1 MYIKQAVKGASNMKK
16 WIIPMVIVLLIAGY
30 FGYSS
35 FFGSDEDEVISYTST
50 RVDYRDLSVMVSGA
64 GTVGVTDEVSIKAK
78 ANGEVSVVNF
88 EELDYVVAG
97 YELLK
102 FNPDSLESQILQTQ
116 LDIADAERKLSLML
130 SPDEGAVQSSS
141 LKLKQAEDNLA
152 LRLAD
157 LEKLSVEAPVSGI
170 VSDIGVKIGDDV
182 STSSL
187 LMKITNPDSMVV
199 TVPVLEEEITNVSIG
214 MDVSVLVLTLAQY
227 GQGTVVDISDT
238 TRLDGRARVYDVT
251 VALSSLPEGTRS
263 GMSIEIGIPRAD
275 DTKYYARGN
284 AIYSEQI
291 LVKPRISG
299 TVDEILVKEGDIV
312 KAGDLL
318 VKLKSDTL
326 DSQIES
332 ARLDVEQAQLNL
344 DNLLSVSAEDI
355 AIQKQRIELL
365 KLKLD
370 GLYKDLN
377 NLTVTAP
384 IEGTVTY
391 KGVNEG
397 NWVNNGTLL
406 ATITNQEQMQVVVD
420 VDELDIIRVEEG
432 QRAKVYID
440 AVSDRVYE
448 GTVVSI
454 GRAGRVKDGMSTFA
468 VTILL
473 DDNEF
478 LRPGMTAYAEI
489 ILEGRENVLV
499 VPSSAVFERNNKT
512 MVRILVDGE
521 PVSIE
526 VEVGMR
532 TDGLVEIVSGLN
544 PGDRVI
550 TSSYQESSSTS
561 SPSMFTLPGG
571 GK

>member
-1 MYIKQAVKGASNMKK
+1 MKK
-16 WIIPMVIVLLIAGY
+16 AVYLSVVILVIVGGLWIWQNQAGN
-30 FGYSS
+30 G
-35 FFGSDEDEVISYTST
+35 EEVISYTT
-50 RVDYRDLSVMVSGA
+50 ARADLRDLSIMISGS
-64 GTVGVTDEVSIKAK
+64 GTVQEIDKVDVKSRV
-78 ANGEVSVVNF
+78 NGEVSEVYF
-88 EELDYVVAG
+88 EEND
-97 YELLK
+97 LLSRG
-102 FNPDSLESQILQTQ
+102 DSLVSFDSSSLVTQIKQAQ
-116 LDIADAERKLSLML
+116 LDIADAERKLNDMMN
-130 SPDEGAVQSSS
+130 PSSS
-141 LKLKQAEDNLA
+141 AVETARMKLAQAESNLA
-152 LRLAD
+152 AREAELD
-157 LEKLSVEAPVSGI
+157 KLVVHSPIDGVVT
-170 VSDIGVKIGDDV
+170 DIRVKKGDDV
-182 STSSL
+182 NTSINLIEVREQGLLVQTAVPESVIHRVEIGTGAEVYIRSL
-187 LMKITNPDSMVV
+187 DSYGDGKV
-199 TVPVLEEEITNVSIG
+199 VSI
-214 MDVSVLVLTLAQY
+214 S
-227 GQGTVVDISDT
+227 SNS
-238 TRLDGRARVYDVT
+238 RLDGRIRVYDVIVELENWPLGT
-251 VALSSLPEGTRS
+251 ISGMVANVALDLIEGPYNVDGLVMNKDSS
-263 GMSIEIGIPRAD
+263 
-275 DTKYYARGN
+275 
-284 AIYSEQI
+284 

-397 NWVNNGTLL
+397 DWVNNGTLL

-454 GRAGRVKDGMSTFA
+454 GSAGRVKDGMSTFA